1 MTTKWLIGKAA
12 RFLDPPA
19 TGGRRRRS
27 HRRGGSAT
35 TRRGSTSVGR
45 QNGQQNGPVWR
56 CQACNRRTVDPC
68 TEVSEGMPPCGF
80 CIACCPGHPD
90 TDKGRRTDARDGED
104 GGRFRSSVQ
113 KAGE

>member
-1 MTTKWLIGKAA
+1 MGTTSLIRNLA

-19 TGGRRRRS
+19 PGGRRRRS
-27 HRRGGSAT
+27 YRRGAAAT
-35 TRRGSTSVGR
+35 TPRGTSAAGR
-45 QNGQQNGPVWR
+45 PQGRGWR
-56 CQACNRRTVDPC
+56 CQACNRRTLPNC

-90 TDKGRRTDARDGED
+90 TDRGRRTDARAQDGD

-113 KAGE
+113 KAGDA